1 MRYYSVEALCGHDG
15 KGRCIRKNF
24 GVTAENGKEAAKKGR
39 LIPRVKHDARKAIL
53 SVEEISYYEFLAL
66 ISKNKTDPYL
76 MAKNIQEQRMACLE
90 LKIEYME
97 DYQNINQYRKG
108 RPKVSKKAYENRYKP
123 HDGVIIERY
132 LWR

>member
-1 MRYYSVEALCGHDG
+1 
-15 KGRCIRKNF
+15 
-24 GVTAENGKEAAKKGR
+24 
-39 LIPRVKHDARKAIL
+39 
-53 SVEEISYYEFLAL
+53 
-66 ISKNKTDPYL
+66 